1 MKTFKAILSLGLLAV
16 IFTEFVKVSL
26 PFMDTLD
33 RSCAQGLATGIAII
47 LAHFFGAFVVLYY
60 GIAKDFFDDE

>member
-1 MKTFKAILSLGLLAV
+1 MKTFRVILSLIVLVV

-33 RSCAQGLATGIAII
+33 RSCAQGLATGAAII
-47 LAHFFGAFVVLYY
+47 LAHIFGASVVLYY
-60 GIAKDFFDDE
+60 GIAIDFFDDE

>member
-1 MKTFKAILSLGLLAV
+1 MKTFRVILSLVVLVV

-33 RSCAQGLATGIAII
+33 RSCAQGLATGCAII
-47 LAHFFGAFVVLYY
+47 LAHIFGASIVLYH